1 MTMLRRWW
9 CSEVGRRWQP
19 WWKGAVSPCLLVSLS
34 PCLLFLGL
42 ASGCSTAKPQHKYRI
57 AVIPKG
63 TSHDFWKYIHAG
75 AIQAG
80 RERGDTQIL
89 WDGPPKE
96 SMRYEQQQ
104 IIERFTSEG
113 VSAIVLAPCD
123 RKSLVPPVEGAIHK
137 GIPVVIID
145 SGLESSALLEKSDHY
160 LGYVATDNRQ
170 GGVAAAQ
177 RLIGLL
183 KGKEHAKVLMIRY
196 QTGSESTEQREAG
209 FRDTIRSVA
218 SIELLVPEDEA
229 GATVESAQQV
239 AERFL
244 SDHKDLDGIFVPN
257 ESSTTGVLRAL
268 EGLNRVGQI
277 KLVGFDANPDL
288 VSALKAGKL
297 HGLVLQDPFD
307 MGYRSVLRAVDHL
320 EGKPLPKERTL
331 NTNLQ
336 VLTKENLEDP
346 TIKPLYAR
354 DLKPLLDE

>member
-1 MTMLRRWW
+1 MAMLN
-9 CSEVGRRWQP
+9 
-19 WWKGAVSPCLLVSLS
+19 KA
-34 PCLLFLGL
+34 GL
-42 ASGCSTAKPQHKYRI
+42 AVAVAASLLMSGCAAAKPQYKHRI

-63 TSHDFWKYIHAG
+63 TSHDFWKSIHAG
-75 AIQAG
+75 ALQAA
-80 RERGDTQIL
+80 RERSGTQII
-89 WDGPPKE
+89 WEGPPKE

-145 SGLESSALLEKSDHY
+145 SGLELPASIQQSDRY

-170 GGVAAAQ
+170 GGVEAAK
-177 RLIGLL
+177 RIIELL
-183 KGKEHAKVLMIRY
+183 KGKEHPKVLMIRY

-209 FRDTIRSVA
+209 FRDTIRKVA
-218 SIELLVPEDEA
+218 SIELIVPEDEA

-239 AERFL
+239 AERIL

-268 EGLNRVGQI
+268 EGLNRVGQV

-288 VSALKAGKL
+288 VSALQAGKL

-307 MGYRSVLRAVDHL
+307 MGYRSVLRAVDFL
-320 EGKPLPKERTL
+320 EGKPPKERIL

-336 VLTKENLEDP
+336 VLTKENMEDP
-346 TIKPLYAR
+346 AIKPLYAR
-354 DLKPLLDE
+354 DLKPLLGE

>member
-1 MTMLRRWW
+1 MTMLGKAW
-9 CSEVGRRWQP
+9 
-19 WWKGAVSPCLLVSLS
+19 
-34 PCLLFLGL
+34 LGL
-42 ASGCSTAKPQHKYRI
+42 AVAACWLMGGCSAAKAPPKYRI

-75 AIQAG
+75 AEQAA
-80 RERGDTQIL
+80 RERGNTQIV
-89 WDGPPKE
+89 WEGPPKE

-123 RKSLVPPVEGAIHK
+123 RKSLVPPVEGAIKK

-145 SGLESSALLEKSDHY
+145 SGLESSDLIEKSDHY

-170 GGVAAAQ
+170 GGVEAAQ
-177 RLIGLL
+177 RMIELL
-183 KGKEHAKVLMIRY
+183 KGKEHPKVVMIRY
-196 QTGSESTEQREAG
+196 QIGSESTEQREAG
-209 FRDTIRSVA
+209 FRDTIQKVG
-218 SIELLVPEDEA
+218 SIQLIVPEDEA

-268 EGLNRVGQI
+268 EGLNRVGEI

-288 VSALKAGKL
+288 ISALKAGKL

-320 EGKPLPKERTL
+320 EGKPLPKERIL
-331 NTNLQ
+331 NTNLK
-336 VLTKENLEDP
+336 VVTKANLEDP
-346 TIKPLYAR
+346 AIKPLYAR
-354 DLKPLLDE
+354 DLRPLLGE